1 MTSKEFVI
9 WLKGFISASNHYNL
23 TPKAWDELKRQLDTV
38 HDSSGSFTL
47 DYDDEEKS
55 NRRMDI
61 IGQNGNDGLHY
72 NKIF

>member
-1 MTSKEFVI
+1 MTSREFVI

-23 TPKAWDELKRQLDTV
+23 TPKAWDELKQQLNTV
-38 HDSSGSFTL
+38 TDHNNFIDN
-47 DYDDEEKS
+47 DYDEDIN